1 MTASPPAKPP
11 NRLAIAAV
19 SLWTGLIVL
28 VSHWMAQQSQRWLP
42 VQASSAAPLVDG
54 LFGFETGL
62 GTFIFLGVLTV
73 MAWSLLFHRARKYD
87 ESDAEPIEGNTRLEI
102 IWTVIPLVL
111 VLLIAANAIRVN
123 RVLGV
128 LGPME
133 HVHGGTQGAAAATS
147 TAAPG
152 ADPSGMVTSAAAAS
166 ELQVEVIA
174 RQWSWEFRYPLA
186 DGDHPGGPGAPHGA
200 EAGRREASGL
210 EAGGLTAEHG
220 RLATVSSTELHLP
233 VNRPVSFRLL
243 SEDVLHGFYVPA
255 FRLKQDVV
263 PGQAIS
269 FRLTPTRL
277 GRYRLRDSQ
286 FSGTWF
292 AANQADVVV
301 ESPAAFAH
309 WLELGVQQPLQP
321 GLSPAADDY
330 ARRQQ
335 RPGNGWA
342 TVVPAPPPLVNVP
355 GSASLPHDA

>member
-1 MTASPPAKPP
+1 MTATPPAKPT

-73 MAWSLLFHRARKYD
+73 LAWSLLFHRARKYD

-133 HVHGGTQGAAAATS
+133 HAHGGAAPTGALSPGAEGSGPVTSASATSDAAAT
-147 TAAPG
+147 
-152 ADPSGMVTSAAAAS
+152 

-174 RQWSWEFRYPLA
+174 RQWSWEFRYPLS
-186 DGDHPGGPGAPHGA
+186 DGDVQPHGDHDGM
-200 EAGRREASGL
+200 AGASGGTGS
-210 EAGGLTAEHG
+210 GGAATTHG
-220 RLATVSSTELHLP
+220 MPATVSSTELHLP
-233 VNRPVSFRLL
+233 INRPVTFRLL

-269 FRLTPTRL
+269 FRLTPTRS

-335 RPGNGWA
+335 RPSNGWA
-342 TVVPAPPPLVNVP
+342 TVVPAPPPLVNVH
-355 GSASLPHDA
+355 GSVALPHDA

>member
-1 MTASPPAKPP
+1 MTATSPAKPP

-62 GTFIFLGVLTV
+62 GTFIFLGVMTV
-73 MAWSLLFHRARKYD
+73 LAWSLLFHRARKYD

-102 IWTVIPLVL
+102 VWTVIPLVL

-133 HVHGGTQGAAAATS
+133 HVHGTATS
-147 TAAPG
+147 TGAVAPG
-152 ADPSGMVTSAAAAS
+152 AEASGPVMSASASSGAAAS

-174 RQWSWEFRYPLA
+174 RQWSWEFRYPLG
-186 DGDHPGGPGAPHGA
+186 DGDAQPHA
-200 EAGRREASGL
+200 VPAI
-210 EAGGLTAEHG
+210 
-220 RLATVSSTELHLP
+220 VSSTELHLP

-263 PGQAIS
+263 PGQAIR
-269 FRLTPTRL
+269 FRLTPTRS

-309 WLELGVQQPLQP
+309 WLEVAVQQPLQP

-330 ARRQQ
+330 TRRQQ
-335 RPGNGWA
+335 RPANGWA

-355 GSASLPHDA
+355 GSAALPHDA